1 MIGRKKGQPGLAR
14 VRWAVSLLAA
24 VGLLAAAGLKA
35 QTMLQKAL
43 FDDEVAAHW
52 IYDDFGKAV
61 AQAQA
66 TGKPILAVLRC
77 VP

>member
-1 MIGRKKGQPGLAR
+1 MDRPGLGRAR
-14 VRWAVSLLAA
+14 WIAGMVAA
-24 VGLLAAAGLKA
+24 VGLLAAAGLQA
-35 QTMLQKAL
+35 QTALQKAL

-52 IYDDFGKAV
+52 IYDDFGQAV